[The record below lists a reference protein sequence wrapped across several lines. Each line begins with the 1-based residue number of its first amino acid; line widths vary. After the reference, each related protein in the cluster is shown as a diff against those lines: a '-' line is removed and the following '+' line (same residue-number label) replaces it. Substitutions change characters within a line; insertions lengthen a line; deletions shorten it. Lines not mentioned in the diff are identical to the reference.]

1 MKELC
6 AFGKIQVMPDMTPM
20 RWPAQWDAGQI
31 DLLKGSSV
39 NCIVVAPGP
48 VADQAS
54 QAGFKVV
61 APAKA
66 PEGVTLLEGVWPG
79 IRFSRFGGRDTV
91 SAGPTGEPW
100 VDSNVWPVRL
110 AQARTPGTR
119 VWVRALPRDNNMQPG
134 PFIAA
139 MADAAVAG
147 GQWIIHLSESL
158 ATGMAERK
166 SEANQAWKSIAGAA
180 GFFAQKRNW
189 SHYQPEA
196 VPGVLSDFK
205 TPKAQDALNMI
216 TRSGQQYRI
225 VMKEGLRPEWLAG
238 LKAVVDPDAAIPP
251 AAVRAAVLDFVNSGG
266 ILVAGPEWG
275 AIPGGV
281 PSGPHPRFDMFKLG
295 KGTAAISKSA
305 LNDPYL
311 LATDAGVI
319 ISHKH
324 DLLRFW
330 NGGPLSAVFSA
341 APDRNRGLVQIAFY
355 SNRPATGDTSLW
367 VAGPWKAARMLT
379 FAEPLGRAAKVTRTQ
394 RDGLEIN
401 LPGSIISYV
410 ALELEA

>member
-1 MKELC
+1 MPELNP
-6 AFGKIQVMPDMTPM
+6 KTLNPM
-20 RWPAQWDAGQI
+20 RWPAQWNAAHI
-31 DLLKGSSV
+31 DLLKGTPV
-39 NCIVVAPGP
+39 NCVVVASGP
-48 VADQAS
+48 ISEQLAE
-54 QAGFKVV
+54 AGYKVI

-66 PEGVTLLEGVWPG
+66 PEGVTLLEGTWPG

-110 AQARTPGTR
+110 AQARTPGTQ
-119 VWVRALPRDNNMQPG
+119 VWVRALPRDNNMLPG

-147 GQWIIHLSESL
+147 GQWIITLSESL
-158 ATGMAERK
+158 ATGIAERK
-166 SEANQAWKSIAGAA
+166 TEAIQAWKSITGAA
-180 GFFAQKRNW
+180 AFFAQKRDW
-189 SHYQPEA
+189 SDFQPEA

-205 TPKAQDALNMI
+205 TSKAQDALNLI

-225 VMKEGLRPEWLAG
+225 VLREGLRPEGLAG
-238 LKAVVDPDAAIPP
+238 LKAIIDPDATVPP
-251 AAVRAAVLDFVNSGG
+251 PAVRATVLDFVNSGG

-275 AIPGGV
+275 AITGAV
-281 PSGPHPRFDMFKLG
+281 PSGPHPRFDIFKVG
-295 KGTAAISKSA
+295 QGTAAISRNA
-305 LNDPYL
+305 MNDPYL
-311 LATDAGVI
+311 LATDAGII
-319 ISHKH
+319 ISHRH

-330 NGGPLSAVFSA
+330 NGGPLSAVFSSGK
-341 APDRNRGLVQIAFY
+341 DRKRGLVQIAFY

-379 FAEPLGRAAKVTRTQ
+379 PADPGGRPAQAVQQ

-401 LPGSIISYV
+401 LPGAAGYI